1 MSDGTRTRDRPETTS
16 ETKVRV
22 DQHVA
27 PRDYAGDKKRGVR
40 ASVTRARRRRT
51 TCAYPPPRRLSSSP
65 PTTAPE
71 GRWRAG
77 RRARSCAMAKALV
90 AYASKRGST
99 AEIAEAVAMTLREA
113 KLSVDCVPVDQVG
126 DLAPYDAVVLG
137 SAVYMKRWR
146 GDAKHFLRKHGK
158 ALASLPFWVFSSGP
172 VGDPADD
179 DPDWLEPPRI
189 LGQVEELGVRDQCR
203 PRWHAARRGRR
214 LHGEVDGLGHGAQ
227 VPRPARLGGDRAW
240 AQRIANELD
249 PQSRARR
256 RPRGRS
262 SAFSASGY
270 WFRGR
275 CGDRRAGRAPAAL
288 GRGASAC
295 PRLANARSRWPS
307 I

>member
-1 MSDGTRTRDRPETTS
+1 
-16 ETKVRV
+16 
-22 DQHVA
+22 
-27 PRDYAGDKKRGVR
+27 
-40 ASVTRARRRRT
+40 
-51 TCAYPPPRRLSSSP
+51 
-65 PTTAPE
+65 
-71 GRWRAG
+71 
-77 RRARSCAMAKALV
+77 MAKALV

-189 LGQVEELGVRDQCR
+189 LGQVEELGVRDHVVFGGTLPDEGGGFMAKSMARAWR
-203 PRWHAARRGRR
+203 PSTATGATGRR
-214 LHGEVDGLGHGAQ
+214 FEPGRSASQ
-227 VPRPARLGGDRAW
+227 TS
-240 AQRIANELD
+240 LD

-270 WFRGR
+270 WFPRPLWRSSRGSCTR
-275 CGDRRAGRAPAAL
+275 LRL
-288 GRGASAC
+288 GRGASASS
-295 PRLANARSRWPS
+295 RDWRTLAPAWPS